1 MATRSVREHPD
12 RFLVA
17 ILEAFIDKV
26 LSEKTTVA
34 TQAKTV
40 YIWPSVRRED
50 MVLHHLAIWP
60 W

>member
-40 YIWPSVRRED
+40 YI
-50 MVLHHLAIWP
+50 
-60 W
+60 